1 METKDAKQTQH
12 KTHFGGGLD
21 IQARLFVL
29 CVLGV
34 LGVVGGFA
42 RLSYAQ
48 GAFQMPDVKS
58 MSGIPRPA
66 DDLPAGSISVRLV
79 RGSLSNNITG
89 HPVELHIGNKV
100 QTVKTDASGRAQ
112 FDRIPAGST
121 VRATAE
127 VDGEH
132 LESQEF
138 PAPRSGGLRLMLVAT
153 DKNAA
158 PATQPDAAPVSGQVV
173 ISNQS
178 RIVMEPADEAVN
190 VFYLLD
196 VENTARV
203 PVNPSVPFAFDLPK
217 DAVGSGIMEGST
229 GQAVLNGR
237 RVTING
243 PFAPG
248 HTFLQVG
255 MSIPSTNGAIEIS
268 QTFPANTQSL
278 AVVAQK
284 VGNATLSSPQITS
297 QREMPADGQTFI
309 AATGGAINAGQTI
322 SLTLSGLPHHSSAP
336 RAIALLLAVAIV
348 LVGAI
353 AAGKPASVE
362 HGGATERKR
371 LVGRREKLLNELARL
386 EVDRR
391 EGRAD
396 ERRYVTRREELVAS
410 LEQVYGALD
419 GGDSDGS
426 EPPGRPGL
434 AAPADALGA
443 S

>member
-1 METKDAKQTQH
+1 VSRTR
-12 KTHFGGGLD
+12 
-21 IQARLFVL
+21 RLVPAA
-29 CVLGV
+29 
-34 LGVVGGFA
+34 VVASIVAFA
-42 RLSYAQ
+42 DLVSAQ
-48 GAFQMPDVKS
+48 GGFQMPDMKS
-58 MSGIPRPA
+58 MSGIPRPV
-66 DDLPAGSISVRLV
+66 DDLPAGSISVRLI

-89 HPVELHIGNKV
+89 HPVELQIGGKV
-100 QTVKTDASGRAQ
+100 ETVKTDAAGRAQ

-121 VRATAE
+121 VKATAD

-138 PAPRSGGLRLMLVAT
+138 PAPSSGGIRLMLVAT

-190 VFYLLD
+190 VFYLID
-196 VENTARV
+196 IENTARV
-203 PVNPSVPFAFDLPK
+203 PVNPTVPFAFDLPK
-217 DAVGSGIMEGST
+217 EAVGSGIMEGST
-229 GQAVLNGR
+229 SQAVLNGR
-237 RVTING
+237 RVTVRG

-255 MSIPSTNGAIEIS
+255 MSIPSANGAIEIS

-284 VGNATLSSPQITS
+284 AGNAMLSSPQITN

-309 AATGGAINAGQTI
+309 AATGGAINAGQLI
-322 SLTLSGLPHHSSAP
+322 SLTLSGLPHHSSGP
-336 RAIALLLAVAIV
+336 RTIALLLAMAIG

-353 AAGKPASVE
+353 AAGKPAAVE
-362 HGGATERKR
+362 RGGAAERKR
-371 LVGRREKLLNELARL
+371 LVARREKLLNELARL

-396 ERRYVTRREELVAS
+396 ERRSMSRREELVAL

-419 GGDSDGS
+419 SGDPVAS

-434 AAPADALGA
+434 AAPAGALGA

>member
-1 METKDAKQTQH
+1 VS
-12 KTHFGGGLD
+12 GV
-21 IQARLFVL
+21 RWRVL
-29 CVLGV
+29 AALVTSIVASAGIV
-34 LGVVGGFA
+34 
-42 RLSYAQ
+42 SAQ
-48 GAFQMPDVKS
+48 GGFQMPDMKS
-58 MSGIPRPA
+58 MSGIPRPV
-66 DDLPAGSISVRLV
+66 DDLPAGSISVRLI

-89 HPVELHIGNKV
+89 HPVELHVGGKV
-100 QTVKTDASGRAQ
+100 QTANTDAAGRAQ
-112 FDRIPAGST
+112 FDSVPAGTT
-121 VRATAE
+121 VKATAD

-138 PAPRSGGLRLMLVAT
+138 AAPSAGGIRLMLVAT

-178 RIVMEPADEAVN
+178 RIVMELAEEAVN

-203 PVNPSVPFAFDLPK
+203 PVNPTVPFAFDLPK
-217 DAVGSGIMEGST
+217 EAVGSGIMEGST
-229 GQAVLNGR
+229 GQAALNGR
-237 RVTING
+237 RVTVRG

-255 MSIPSTNGAIEIS
+255 MSIPSVNGSIEIS

-284 VGNATLSSPQITS
+284 AGNATLSSPQITN

-309 AATGGAINAGQTI
+309 AATGGAINAGQPI
-322 SLTLSGLPHHSSAP
+322 SLTLSGLPHHSNAP
-336 RAIALLLAVAIV
+336 RTVALLLATAIA
-348 LVGAI
+348 LVGAF
-353 AAGKPASVE
+353 AAGKPATVE
-362 HGGATERKR
+362 HGGAAERKR
-371 LVGRREKLLNELARL
+371 LVARREKLLNELARL
-386 EVDRR
+386 EIDRR
-391 EGRAD
+391 DGRAD
-396 ERRYVTRREELVAS
+396 ERRYVSRREELVGS
-410 LEQVYGALD
+410 LEQVYGDLD
-419 GGDSDGS
+419 SGDPVAS
-426 EPPGRPGL
+426 EQPGRPGL

>member
-1 METKDAKQTQH
+1 
-12 KTHFGGGLD
+12 
-21 IQARLFVL
+21 
-29 CVLGV
+29 
-34 LGVVGGFA
+34 
-42 RLSYAQ
+42 
-48 GAFQMPDVKS
+48 
-58 MSGIPRPA
+58 
-66 DDLPAGSISVRLV
+66 
-79 RGSLSNNITG
+79 
-89 HPVELHIGNKV
+89 
-100 QTVKTDASGRAQ
+100 
-112 FDRIPAGST
+112 
-121 VRATAE
+121 
-127 VDGEH
+127 
-132 LESQEF
+132 
-138 PAPRSGGLRLMLVAT
+138 MLVAT

-203 PVNPSVPFAFDLPK
+203 PVNPTVPFAFDLPK
-217 DAVGSGIMEGST
+217 EAVGSGIMEGST

-237 RVTING
+237 RVTVRG

-255 MSIPSTNGAIEIS
+255 MSIPSANGSIEIS

-284 VGNATLSSPQITS
+284 IGNTTLSSPQITN

-309 AATGGAINAGQTI
+309 AATGGAINAGQPI
-322 SLTLSGLPHHSSAP
+322 SLTLSGLPHNSNAP
-336 RAIALLLAVAIV
+336 RAVALLLAIAIA
-348 LVGAI
+348 LVGVI
-353 AAGKPASVE
+353 AAGKPTAAE
-362 HGGATERKR
+362 RGAAADRKR
-371 LVGRREKLLNELARL
+371 LVARREKLLNELARL
-386 EVDRR
+386 EVDHR

-396 ERRYVTRREELVAS
+396 QRRYADRREELVTS

-419 GGDSDGS
+419 SGDPVGS

-434 AAPADALGA
+434 AAPAGAIGA